1 MSEPGA
7 TITAMP
13 VSSNERTRVFP
24 AAPGPYPA
32 LAVPRSSCSVS
43 GSADERAAAWRLF
56 DLFGI
61 GPGYL
66 AVYPASTGS
75 ATPVT

>member
-1 MSEPGA
+1 MPEPWTA

-24 AAPGPYPA
+24 VAPGPHPA

-43 GSADERAAAWRLF
+43 GSADESMTRE
-56 DLFGI
+56 DE
-61 GPGYL
+61 
-66 AVYPASTGS
+66 
-75 ATPVT
+75 